1 MKSRIFYEVD
11 PHNRLILRRTGKRSN
26 IKRFRQVA
34 SGRFKTDKKNRLS
47 YEVLKSSAT
56 DTPQKIKFS
65 GRYSLDEKHNLV
77 YILDKWNNQYAGSRL
92 RLRTGIIDARSNEI
106 IFLLNSKTS
115 KNKSSVYTMKLH
127 GAWQAD
133 KNNRLTF
140 GVKKGDGKSGTITF
154 FNAWKVNKNREI
166 EYIFGPERG
175 SIKLKGSWI
184 IKKRGRL
191 SYILD
196 KRIGSGFNF
205 RTSLG
210 QVIPKREKTYLVFD
224 IIIDISKRK
233 TIKRKII
240 FSGKW
245 RLTKDRKILL
255 EFSPDRK
262 KIITLKLTKDIL
274 DKKGVAYIESFLKD
288 NERYLGGG
296 VVLGW

>member
-11 PHNRLILRRTGKRSN
+11 PHNRLILKRSGKRSE

-47 YEVLKSSAT
+47 YEVLKSPVSSI
-56 DTPQKIKFS
+56 PQKIKFS

-92 RLRTGIIDARSNEI
+92 RLKTGIIDARSNEI
-106 IFLLNSKTS
+106 IFLLNSKAS
-115 KNKSSVYTMKLH
+115 KNKSSIYTMRLH

-140 GVKKGDGKSGTITF
+140 GVKEGDKTSGTLTF

-166 EYIFGPERG
+166 EYIFGPG
-175 SIKLKGSWI
+175 GNSIGLKGSWLI
-184 IKKRGRL
+184 NKRGRL
-191 SYILD
+191 SYVLD
-196 KRIGSGFNF
+196 KGIGSGFSF

-210 QVIPKREKTYLVFD
+210 HVIPKREKTYLVFD

-245 RLTKDRKILL
+245 RLTKDKKILL
-255 EFSPDRK
+255 ELSPDRK

-274 DKKGVAYIESFLKD
+274 DKKGFAYIESFLKD
-288 NERYLGGG
+288 KDGYLGGG
-296 VVLGW
+296 VSLGW